1 MGKLS
6 REKKQFSVA
15 LLGGSFDPP
24 HNGHLHL
31 IKSALDHPKVDEV
44 WVLPAGNQPL
54 KSLYDAAP
62 LAYRLSMCSRV
73 FGNMKGVRI
82 CLNDSLSVEPSYTAE
97 LLEELH
103 AATSYRSADINYLRK
118 KRDSGTGGQ
127 DLVTLKA
134 NLDSL
139 VSDPEK
145 HEITF
150 LHTDKYLPQVKF
162 PPLPTQFFWLCG
174 SDVIYDLPRWHRVAD
189 LAKAVT
195 FLVLARGGKPAEE
208 DSRQAELLRRTYG
221 FTIEW
226 LNVEKISRCKST
238 ALRRYYYTQ
247 HLDNELYSEQAT
259 VAAAELSV
267 EGQTPELCLPS
278 GLDRFI
284 RDNAPY
290 LEPNPMAGVSSE
302 TLKRIAMIE
311 RRYMTYMTEERL
323 LHTYTVMY
331 TALKLARIHQ
341 PDLTPDQVA
350 LAAFLHDCAKP
361 LSASACRELMG
372 KVPEDML
379 HVPQIWHGPAGA
391 VLAKQLFD
399 CADPT
404 ILNAIYWH
412 STLTFSDDPLTMLV
426 FLADKIEPARTYDD
440 LSPIRQA
447 TLSSLTEATILCLE
461 AIKAKNRGAGRPIY
475 PPTPQII
482 GYFIRN
488 KKSKEETN

>member
-1 MGKLS
+1 MAKVPK
-6 REKKQFSVA
+6 EKKKFCVA

-31 IKSALDHPKVDEV
+31 INSALTHPKVDEV
-44 WVLPAGNQPL
+44 WILPAGNQPL
-54 KSLYDAAP
+54 KSQHNTSP
-62 LAYRLSMCSRV
+62 LAYRLSMCLRA
-73 FGNMKGVRI
+73 FEGMKDVRI

-103 AATSYRSADINYLRK
+103 AATSYCYVNLHYLRK
-118 KRDSGTGGQ
+118 RRDTGVDGQ
-127 DLVTLKA
+127 DLASLKA
-134 NLDSL
+134 NVKSL
-139 VSDPEK
+139 VSDSEK
-145 HEITF
+145 HEIEL
-150 LHTDKYLPQVKF
+150 LHTDRYLPQIKF
-162 PPLPTQFFWLCG
+162 PSLPTEFFWLCG
-174 SDVIYDLPRWHRVAD
+174 SDVIYDLPRWHRITD

-195 FLVLARGGKPAEE
+195 FLVLARGGKAAEE
-208 DSRQAELLRRTYG
+208 DHRQAELLRRTYG

-226 LNVEKISRCKST
+226 LNIEKISRCKST
-238 ALRRYYYTQ
+238 ALRRYYYTLHQ
-247 HLDNELYSEQAT
+247 DNELYADDAK
-259 VAAAELSV
+259 AAADELFID
-267 EGQTPELCLPS
+267 GQTPELCLPS
-278 GLDRFI
+278 NLDRFI
-284 RDNAPY
+284 RENALY
-290 LEPNPMAGVSSE
+290 LEPNPMTGVTPD
-302 TLKRIAMIE
+302 TLKRISTIE
-311 RRYMTYMTEERL
+311 RCYMTYMTEERL

-372 KVPEDML
+372 KIPEDML

-391 VLAKQLFD
+391 VLAKQLYD
-399 CADPT
+399 CTDPV

-412 STLTFSDDPLTMLV
+412 STLTFSDDPLSMLV

-447 TLSSLTEATILCLE
+447 ALASLTEATILCLE

-482 GYFIRN
+482 GYFVRK
-488 KKSKEETN
+488 KKSKEENH